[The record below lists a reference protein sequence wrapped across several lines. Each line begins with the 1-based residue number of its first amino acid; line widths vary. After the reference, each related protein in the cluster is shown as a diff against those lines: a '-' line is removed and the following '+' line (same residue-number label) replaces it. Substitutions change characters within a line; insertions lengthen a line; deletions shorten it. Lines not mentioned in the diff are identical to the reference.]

1 LVEIT
6 FLSLPAVSLKLCYS
20 RTKELGMSKTTETAM
35 KLLESL
41 PEHEQERV
49 VEALRNL
56 IQDSQDEARWGQ
68 LFNRSDKLVAAACQA
83 KKDVAQGKASD
94 MDYERL

>member
-1 LVEIT
+1 
-6 FLSLPAVSLKLCYS
+6 
-20 RTKELGMSKTTETAM
+20 MSKTTETAM

-49 VEALRNL
+49 VQALRHL
-56 IQDSQDEARWGQ
+56 IQNSQDEARWDQ
-68 LFNRSDKLVAAACQA
+68 LFNRNEKLVAAARQT
-83 KKDVAQGKASD
+83 KKDIVEGKASD